1 MRAGKEK
8 ICIRL
13 RATQGVVYMDYIIV
27 KKSNIK
33 KDVCKAGIAVL
44 ALCAISY
51 ISYVVAKGLSY
62 IDDENEYDGE

>member
-1 MRAGKEK
+1 
-8 ICIRL
+8 
-13 RATQGVVYMDYIIV
+13 MDYIIV

-33 KDVCKAGIAVL
+33 KDVCKAGITVL

>member
-1 MRAGKEK
+1 
-8 ICIRL
+8 
-13 RATQGVVYMDYIIV
+13 MDYIIV

-33 KDVCKAGIAVL
+33 KDVCKAGIAIL